1 MKQVSSD
8 IQLAMPHFICS
19 SMAKSFWRLRLHIIP
34 MNVPIRLQGTYQFQ
48 GTVIAPFPR
57 TPRES
62 DAEMF
67 VYIYSYLLSVCGDDI
82 CNGGTMQFKWCQARG
97 NGGDEEQ
104 GYHGSLGL

>member
-34 MNVPIRLQGTYQFQ
+34 MNVPIRLQGTNFRVLLS
-48 GTVIAPFPR
+48 VIAPFPI
-57 TPRES
+57 TQRES

-67 VYIYSYLLSVCGDDI
+67 VYIYSYVLSVCGDDI
-82 CNGGTMQFKWCQARG
+82 CNVGTMQF
-97 NGGDEEQ
+97 N
-104 GYHGSLGL
+104 